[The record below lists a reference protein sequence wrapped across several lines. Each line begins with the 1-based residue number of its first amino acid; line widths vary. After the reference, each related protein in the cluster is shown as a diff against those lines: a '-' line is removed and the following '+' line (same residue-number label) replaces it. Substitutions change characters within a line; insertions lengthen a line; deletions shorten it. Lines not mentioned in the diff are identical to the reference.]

1 VEYQEIK
8 KQGTRDLPGSFM
20 ITYGL
25 NFSLKVQIIA
35 RVMHSAYEIFS
46 KKKEAVAYA
55 TASSE

>member
-1 VEYQEIK
+1 
-8 KQGTRDLPGSFM
+8 M